1 MGWRGTKELLSLGEA
16 TRRLHPSSL
25 YHVGVRP
32 IPVRQII
39 GSEGRETDFDRRF
52 VPRRRASVARRRRL
66 EQAFPAGDFPPI
78 VVNKIGDA
86 YFVVDGHHRI
96 SIARR
101 LGMETIDADVTALST
116 RWRLDADA
124 DLDELIHAEQEWLF
138 MRASGLELAR
148 PDARI
153 RFTLPIGYAELLEA
167 VRAHGYSLLQEEGAV
182 RSGPEVAVHWYDR
195 VYLATTASIRRGRIE
210 GFCRNATDAD
220 RFLNV
225 RRVLRELQLQ
235 FPRATLEDAVRRMA
249 PLPA

>member
-1 MGWRGTKELLSLGEA
+1 MGRRGRPPLLSLGEA
-16 TRRLHPSSL
+16 TRRLHPSARH
-25 YHVGVRP
+25 HVGVRA

-39 GSEGRETDFDRRF
+39 GSEGREADFDRRF
-52 VPRRRASVARRRRL
+52 VPRRRESAARQRAL
-66 EQAFPAGDFPPI
+66 EQAFPGGDFPPI
-78 VVNKIGDA
+78 VVDKIGDA

-148 PDARI
+148 PEARI

-167 VRAHGYSLLQEEGAV
+167 VQTHGYSLVQEEGAV
-182 RSGPEVAVHWYDR
+182 RSGPEVAAHWYDR
-195 VYLATTASIRRGRIE
+195 VYLATTASISRGRIE

-225 RRVLRELQLQ
+225 RRVLRELRLQ
-235 FPRATLEDAVRRMA
+235 RPHATLDDAVRRLA

>member
-1 MGWRGTKELLSLGEA
+1 MGRGSTKELLSLGEA
-16 TRRLHPSSL
+16 TRRLHPSARH
-25 YHVGVRP
+25 HVGIRP
-32 IPVRQII
+32 IPVRQVI
-39 GSEGRETDFDRRF
+39 GSEGREADFDRRF
-52 VPRRRASVARRRRL
+52 APRRRASVARRRAL
-66 EQAFPAGDFPPI
+66 EQAFPTGDFPPI

-101 LGMETIDADVTALST
+101 LGMETIDADVTALTT

-124 DLDELIHAEQEWLF
+124 DLDELVHAEQEWLF

-148 PDARI
+148 PEARI
-153 RFTLPIGYAELLEA
+153 RFTLPIGYAELLDA
-167 VRAHGYSLLQEEGAV
+167 VQAHGYSLLQKEGTV
-182 RSGPEVAVHWYDR
+182 RSGPEVAAHWYDR
-195 VYLATTASIRRGRIE
+195 VYLATTASIRRGRID

-225 RRVLRELQLQ
+225 RRVLHELRLQ
-235 FPRATLEDAVRRMA
+235 SPRATLEDAVRRMA

>member
-1 MGWRGTKELLSLGEA
+1 MGRRGAQELLSLGEA
-16 TRRLHPSSL
+16 TRRLHPSARH
-25 YHVGVRP
+25 HVGVRP

-39 GSEGRETDFDRRF
+39 GSEGREADFDRRF
-52 VPRRRASVARRRRL
+52 VPRRRASVARRRAL
-66 EQAFPAGDFPPI
+66 EHAFPAGDFPPV

-124 DLDELIHAEQEWLF
+124 DLDELVHAEQEWLF
-138 MRASGLELAR
+138 MRASGLDRAR
-148 PDARI
+148 PEARI
-153 RFTLPIGYAELLEA
+153 RFSLPIGYSELLDA
-167 VRAHGYSLLQEEGAV
+167 VETHGYSLLQEEGV
-182 RSGPEVAVHWYDR
+182 LRPGPEVAAHWYDR
-195 VYLATTASIRRGRIE
+195 VYLATTASIRRGRIA

-220 RFLNV
+220 RFLHV
-225 RRVLRELQLQ
+225 RHALRELQLQ
-235 FPRATLEDAVRRMA
+235 CPHATLDDAVRRLA

>member
-1 MGWRGTKELLSLGEA
+1 MLSLGEA
-16 TRRLHPSSL
+16 TRRLHPSARH
-25 YHVGVRP
+25 HVGVRP

-39 GSEGRETDFDRRF
+39 GSEGREADFDRRF
-52 VPRRRASVARRRRL
+52 APRRRASLARRRAL
-66 EQAFPAGDFPPI
+66 QQAFPSGDFPPI

-101 LGMETIDADVTALST
+101 LGIETIDADVTALTT

-138 MRASGLELAR
+138 MRDSGLELTR
-148 PDARI
+148 PEARI
-153 RFTLPIGYAELLEA
+153 RFTLPIGYAELLDA
-167 VRAHGYSLLQEEGAV
+167 VRAHGYSLWQEEGTAL
-182 RSGPEVAVHWYDR
+182 SGPEVAAHWYDR
-195 VYLATTASIRRGRIE
+195 VYLATTASIRRGRVD

-225 RRVLRELQLQ
+225 RRVLRELQLER
-235 FPRATLEDAVRRMA
+235 PRATLDDAVRRLA